1 MITLEQQIRK
11 NLRANVIVGLI
22 DGSFFGLALGFG
34 SFSTILPLFV
44 SHLTTSATLIGLVPA
59 IHAVG
64 WQLPQLFTAGRL
76 ARLRRFKPTVMLM
89 TIHERLAFVGLMIVA
104 LLVPSIGA
112 NAALVI
118 TFLLLAWQGLGAGFT
133 ANAWQSMIAKI
144 IPSDLRGTFFGSQA
158 AAANILMSLGAIGVG
173 YVLQI
178 GGFPYGFALSFLLT
192 SIFMA
197 LSWVFLNRTQEPE
210 SPEAIDQTHPATTL
224 RGTWAILRRDK
235 NFVWFLVTRVLA
247 LLATMGFSF
256 YIVYALRR
264 FDMDVV
270 TAGFLTATLTISQTV
285 ANLGMGWLG
294 DRFGHRPMLIV
305 GALALTLSSLLA
317 WGAPSLDWFYLI
329 FFLEGLANVAIWTT
343 GMAITVEFGEEVER
357 PTYIGLSNTLVAPF
371 SIIAPILGGWL
382 ADAVSYQAMFMLS
395 AILGFIT
402 ALALTF
408 LVKNPR
414 ASAREVTELV

>member
-1 MITLEQQIRK
+1 MIAIEQQIRK
-11 NLRANVIVGLI
+11 NLRSNVVVGLI

-34 SFSTILPLFV
+34 SFNTILPLFV

-89 TIHERLAFVGLMIVA
+89 TIHERLAFVGLAIVA
-104 LLVPSIGA
+104 LLIPHIGST
-112 NAALVI
+112 AALIVI
-118 TFLLLAWQGLGAGFT
+118 FLLLAWQGLGAGFT

-144 IPSDLRGTFFGSQA
+144 IPSDLRGTFFGGQA
-158 AAANILMSLGAIGVG
+158 AAANVLMSLGAIGVG
-173 YVLQI
+173 YVLEI

-197 LSWVFLNRTQEPE
+197 CSWIFLNRTQEPE
-210 SPEAIDQTHPATTL
+210 SPEAIDQSHPATTL

-235 NFVWFLVTRVLA
+235 NFDWFLVTRVLA

-264 FDMDVV
+264 FNMDVV

-294 DRFGHRPMLIV
+294 DRFGHRPMLIL
-305 GALALTLSSLLA
+305 GALAIAFSSLLA

-329 FFLEGLANVAIWTT
+329 FILEGLANVAIWTI
-343 GMAITVEFGEEVER
+343 GMAITVEFGTEVER

-382 ADAVSYQAMFMLS
+382 VDTISYQAMFMLA
-395 AILGFIT
+395 AILGLIT
-402 ALALTF
+402 AIVLIF

-414 ASAREVTELV
+414 VSAPELAELA